1 MKTNQNLSLKN
12 LRKNKIYQLLI
23 KYKLIKNKNL
33 SIFYHQ
39 TRDDKHHKSF
49 IDNATNIIFLEKTKN
64 NIYYKNKKIKKN
76 NQQDIRTHYGEF
88 KNTPLDD
95 SQRRINQF
103 RKFIENK
110 TILDFGCGSGDFLL
124 KSQKILKKGIG
135 IDLNSKKIKYLNRK
149 NITFFKNIEE
159 IKDLNFKFD
168 SIFLFHVLEH
178 LINPDKILR
187 QLKSKLKK
195 NGSLIIE
202 VPHANDLLLKKLKVK
217 SFINFTLWSEHL
229 ILHTKNSL
237 KCFLEKA
244 GFKNNKIFFYQRYN
258 LNNHLGWLICHKPGG
273 HIYYNKL
280 SNEKEIDQYNTILT
294 KKECSDTIYS
304 VSKS

>member
-1 MKTNQNLSLKN
+1 MSLDNIPLKKLKKN
-12 LRKNKIYQLLI
+12 EIYKLLI

-33 SIFYHQ
+33 LIFHNK
-39 TRDDKHHKSF
+39 TRDNKKLESY
-49 IDNATNIIFLEKTKN
+49 IDRTTNIIFLEKAKN
-64 NIYYKNKKIKKN
+64 DIYYKNKKTEKN
-76 NQQDIRTHYGEF
+76 EELETKTHYGKF
-88 KNTPLDD
+88 KNNPLNDT
-95 SQRRINQF
+95 QRRLKQF

-110 TILDFGCGSGDFLL
+110 TILDFGCGSGVFLL

-135 IDLNSKKIKYLNRK
+135 IDLNLKKIKYLNRK
-149 NITFFKNIEE
+149 NITFFKNIDE

-168 SIFLFHVLEH
+168 SIFLFHVFEH
-178 LINPDKILR
+178 LINPDLILK
-187 QLKSKLKK
+187 QFKSKLKK
-195 NGSLIIE
+195 TGNLIIE
-202 VPHANDLLLKKLKVK
+202 VPHANDLLLKKLKNK

-294 KKECSDTIYS
+294 KKEYSDTIYS

>member
-1 MKTNQNLSLKN
+1 M
-12 LRKNKIYQLLI
+12 
-23 KYKLIKNKNL
+23 
-33 SIFYHQ
+33 
-39 TRDDKHHKSF
+39 
-49 IDNATNIIFLEKTKN
+49 
-64 NIYYKNKKIKKN
+64 
-76 NQQDIRTHYGEF
+76 
-88 KNTPLDD
+88 
-95 SQRRINQF
+95 
-103 RKFIENK
+103 
-110 TILDFGCGSGDFLL
+110 L

-273 HIYYNKL
+273 HIFYNKL
-280 SNEKEIDQYNTILT
+280 SNKKEIDQYSAILIKNEYT
-294 KKECSDTIYS
+294 DTIFS
-304 VSKS
+304 ISKNQ

>member
-1 MKTNQNLSLKN
+1 MPQ
-12 LRKNKIYQLLI
+12 KIPWE
-23 KYKLIKNKNL
+23 
-33 SIFYHQ
+33 F
-39 TRDDKHHKSF
+39 
-49 IDNATNIIFLEKTKN
+49 NILMLQF
-64 NIYYKNKKIKKN
+64 YYKNKKTDKN
-76 NQQDIRTHYGEF
+76 DELETKTHYGKF
-88 KNTPLDD
+88 KNNPLND
-95 SQRRINQF
+95 SQRRLKQF

>member
-1 MKTNQNLSLKN
+1 MSLDNIPLKKLKKN
-12 LRKNKIYQLLI
+12 EIYKLLI

-33 SIFYHQ
+33 LIFHNK
-39 TRDDKHHKSF
+39 TRDNKKLESY
-49 IDNATNIIFLEKTKN
+49 IDRTTNIIFLEKAKN
-64 NIYYKNKKIKKN
+64 DIYYKNKKTEKN
-76 NQQDIRTHYGEF
+76 EELETKTHYGKF
-88 KNTPLDD
+88 KNNPLND
-95 SQRRINQF
+95 SQRRLKQF

-135 IDLNSKKIKYLNRK
+135 IDLNLKKIKYLNRK
-149 NITFFKNIEE
+149 NITFFKNIDE

-168 SIFLFHVLEH
+168 SIFLFHVFEH
-178 LINPDKILR
+178 LINPDLILK
-187 QLKSKLKK
+187 QFKSKLKK
-195 NGSLIIE
+195 TGNLIIE
-202 VPHANDLLLKKLKVK
+202 VPHANDLLLKKLKNK

-294 KKECSDTIYS
+294 KKEYSDTIYS